1 MDNTGG
7 AAANTAGD
15 RSLELM
21 RRRIIGT
28 ARLAVGISAS
38 AGLGWLAIRGL
49 DWGEV
54 ASGLGSASP
63 SLLAIA
69 VIVFMLASYLR
80 AVRWRILFTT
90 ESISTRRLFI
100 IQNEGIGVNNL
111 IPVRVASEIT
121 QLAVLTLRDGVNKA
135 TALATLGMERII
147 DVVASTFILAVA
159 FFLVPEMKEFSPYMW
174 AAFAATLLLLGIV
187 RFVSWS
193 SGALA
198 FVGRLSFLSALA
210 TAVRDLERE
219 RARLF
224 GSFAIS
230 VAYWLLV
237 GISAWIIAKAVD
249 LPMSPLTATLVI
261 MGTIFFATVVP
272 AAPSA
277 IGTFEWAVVYV
288 LAFFGIERAAG
299 FGYAIII
306 HAVFFLPPTI
316 IAVLFLPREGVVS
329 LGGVR
334 RLALAAVG
342 GGRAQRA

>member
-1 MDNTGG
+1 
-7 AAANTAGD
+7 
-15 RSLELM
+15 M

-28 ARLAVGISAS
+28 GRLALGISAS
-38 AGLGWLAIRGL
+38 AGLGWFAIRGL

-69 VIVFMLASYLR
+69 VIVFMFASYLR
-80 AVRWRILFTT
+80 AVRWRILFAT
-90 ESISTRRLFI
+90 ESISSGRLFI
-100 IQNEGIGVNNL
+100 IQNEGIGLNNL
-111 IPVRVASEIT
+111 MPVRVASEIT
-121 QLAVLTLRDGVNKA
+121 QLAVLTMRDGVNKA

-159 FFLVPEMKEFSPYMW
+159 FFLVPEMKEFAPYLW
-174 AAFAATLLLLGIV
+174 VAFAATLVLLGIV
-187 RFVSWS
+187 RLVSWRS
-193 SGALA
+193 NALA

-210 TAVRDLERE
+210 RAVRDLERE
-219 RARLF
+219 RARLV
-224 GSFAIS
+224 GSFAVT

-237 GISAWIIAKAVD
+237 GISAWIIAKAID
-249 LPMSPLTATLVI
+249 LPMSPITATLVI
-261 MGTIFFATVVP
+261 MATIFFATVVP

-316 IAVLFLPREGVVS
+316 IAVLFLPREGVMS

-334 RLALAAVG
+334 RLALGVVG
-342 GGRAQRA
+342 GGRARRA